1 MRHLIRPLLL
11 LLFVTGLAACS
22 APPVPKDHFYRLT
35 AAAPTASPANRLSGV
50 LMVDRPNADGVYSER
65 ALVLSRHA
73 DRSMIEQYHYHFWA
87 EPPAAMLQQQI
98 VSFLRDA
105 DIARQVVTPELRIRN
120 DFALTS
126 KILRMERIIDGP
138 SPRVAL
144 TIEFALHNYRD
155 NKLLLLETYSEE
167 VDARSDGMS
176 DAITALDEAL
186 TRILNS
192 LLTDASK

>member
-1 MRHLIRPLLL
+1 
-11 LLFVTGLAACS
+11 
-22 APPVPKDHFYRLT
+22 
-35 AAAPTASPANRLSGV
+35 
-50 LMVDRPNADGVYSER
+50 
-65 ALVLSRHA
+65 
-73 DRSMIEQYHYHFWA
+73 
-87 EPPAAMLQQQI
+87 MLQQQI